1 MYLFF
6 FFFVFLCIYNLGALL
21 KRKSKNSGPTTLVLV
36 NQPSE
41 FNKLLVLIHRSLM
54 QVYRD
59 WVSQMYFFQFNSHS
73 SLIYQLC
80 GYTQSILYKYE
91 IL

>member
-1 MYLFF
+1 MVIKLLLKFP
-6 FFFVFLCIYNLGALL
+6 GTLL
-21 KRKSKNSGPTTLVLV
+21 KRKCKNPGPTTLVLV

-59 WVSQMYFFQFNSHS
+59 WVS
-73 SLIYQLC
+73 
-80 GYTQSILYKYE
+80 
-91 IL
+91 